1 MLYDR
6 VVVVPPAGCAI
17 LLHGAILCGGNPLGA
32 LYAVLIAPTVQALY
46 VVRQIA
52 VSLGRVAR
60 LRVVVVV
67 IGSRPRKI
75 PLAEVGIDK
84 LHMIALGPVVVVGL
98 LRKGAGLLALGT
110 AACFVLFRGHG
121 V

>member
-6 VVVVPPAGCAI
+6 VVVMPPAGRAI
-17 LLHGAILCGGNPLGA
+17 LLHGAILGGRNPLGA

-67 IGSRPRKI
+67 VGSCPRKI
-75 PLAEVGIDK
+75 TLAEVGIDQ
-84 LHMIALGPVVVVGL
+84 LHMVSLGPVVVVGL
-98 LRKGAGLLALGT
+98 LCKGAGLLALGA
-110 AACFVLFRGHG
+110 AACLVLLRCYR

>member
-67 IGSRPRKI
+67 IGSCPRKI
-75 PLAEVGIDK
+75 TLAEVGIDK
-84 LHMIALGPVVVVGL
+84 LHMVSLGPVVVVGL
-98 LRKGAGLLALGT
+98 LCKGAGLLALGA
-110 AACFVLFRGHG
+110 AACLVLLGCHR